1 MNQNK
6 NKNILIIVLVLL
18 IAGNIFFFSKFLGVK
33 KEFRKVQT
41 ELSFQQ
47 TNTKILDFEKLFIK
61 EVLKSQNEVDF
72 ETRLKLETAVRDL
85 NDKEILAQ
93 WQKFTDSKTESDAQ
107 REVKNLLEILAN
119 KIKTI

>member
-1 MNQNK
+1 M
-6 NKNILIIVLVLL
+6 
-18 IAGNIFFFSKFLGVK
+18 
-33 KEFRKVQT
+33 
-41 ELSFQQ
+41 
-47 TNTKILDFEKLFIK
+47 
-61 EVLKSQNEVDF
+61 
-72 ETRLKLETAVRDL
+72 KLETEKKKK